1 MFQNVRITL
10 LVTTGR
16 EAKMSF
22 IRTVIVALL
31 TTMAM
36 TEVYATDT
44 VVEAVSA
51 FERGQYEQAKNG
63 FRELHETNPN
73 DPQLVFYLARS
84 LYRHQELKTAE
95 SILIKSLEQFPNHI
109 ESQYLLGSVHLSR
122 VAEVNIFRK
131 AGLARSAVTAWEQA
145 VRLDPTHAEALYG
158 VASFYLTAPG
168 IAGGDSDLGR
178 QRLTELEAL
187 SPPWALLT
195 QASLAVRDE
204 QYEQAEQLFKNA
216 IEGIPGRAFPSLML
230 ANLYLKQE
238 RFDLA
243 LTQLEIYKTRVKTWN
258 DPGLAQTELM
268 AGKIYEGLNRTQAA
282 IESYEIVLSEV
293 AHHQIKKQAEEA
305 LESLYSR

>member
-1 MFQNVRITL
+1 
-10 LVTTGR
+10 
-16 EAKMSF
+16 MSF

-51 FERGQYEQAKNG
+51 FEKGQYELAKDG
-63 FRELHETNPN
+63 FRDLHRANPN

-84 LYRHQELKTAE
+84 LYRHQELEAAE
-95 SILIKSLEQFPNHI
+95 DILLKSLEQFPTHV

-122 VAEVNIFRK
+122 VADVNIFRK
-131 AGLARSAVTAWEQA
+131 AGLASSAVAAWEQA
-145 VRLDPTHAEALYG
+145 VALDPNHAEALYG

-168 IAGGDSDLGR
+168 IAGGDKDLGM
-178 QRLTELEAL
+178 QRLNELEAL

-204 QYEQAEQLFKNA
+204 QYEEAEQLFKNA
-216 IEGIPGRAFPSLML
+216 IKGIPGRAFPSLML
-230 ANLYLKQE
+230 TNLYVEQE
-238 RFDLA
+238 KFELA
-243 LTQLEIYKTRVKTWN
+243 LTQLEIYKSRTKTWN

-268 AGKIYEGLNRTQAA
+268 AGKIYEGLDRTQAA
-282 IESYEIVLSEV
+282 IKSYEIVLNEV
-293 AHHQIKKQAEEA
+293 AHRQIKKQAKDA
-305 LESLYSR
+305 LDDLYSR